1 MKIDG
6 EKKRLC
12 RRCIIGDDL
21 PPQVHYRTA
30 SSLAAAREK
39 AIGNFSP
46 ITGRPRKEKACQ
58 NSDSV
63 LPSSGK
69 QRNRLRAQNKETGK

>member
-21 PPQVHYRTA
+21 PPQVHYRTE

-46 ITGRPRKEKACQ
+46 ITGRPRKKACQ

-63 LPSSGK
+63 IPSSGK
-69 QRNRLRAQNKETGK
+69 QRNRLRAQNKETRK